1 MRLLADGNFSVNINN
16 KNKNLRTDLLLG
28 GLHLTE
34 VLVPGVETD
43 LVLQTG
49 AASPSPRTASW

>member
-28 GLHLTE
+28 GLHVTE

-49 AASPSPRTASW
+49 AASPSLLTASW

>member
-28 GLHLTE
+28 GLQRSSC
-34 VLVPGVETD
+34 LV
-43 LVLQTG
+43 
-49 AASPSPRTASW
+49 

>member
-28 GLHLTE
+28 GLHVTE
-34 VLVPGVETD
+34 VLVPGVC
-43 LVLQTG
+43 L
-49 AASPSPRTASW
+49 

>member
-28 GLHLTE
+28 GLHVT
-34 VLVPGVETD
+34 GVETD